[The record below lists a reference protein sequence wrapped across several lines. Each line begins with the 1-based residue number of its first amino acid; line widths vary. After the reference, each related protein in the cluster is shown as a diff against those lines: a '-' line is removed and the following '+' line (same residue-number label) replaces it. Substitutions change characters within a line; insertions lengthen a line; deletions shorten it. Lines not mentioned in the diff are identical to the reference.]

1 MPQNSSGVG
10 PTASAP
16 SMLDLVRLSPRLLF
30 PPGGADLYRHIALL
44 TDMKAG
50 DEVLVVACGKG
61 VTLEYLVREYQVHGS
76 GVDPDSGLVDIADA
90 RAREAGLG
98 MSLQFQTGSAAAL
111 PYRDGIFDVAVGEL
125 GMAAFVDPGEAVR
138 ELVRVTRPGG
148 AVVLV
153 QLSCKGPVDEGRR
166 RVLAEHLGA
175 RPMMAV
181 EWKRFLKSAGVEEI
195 FTEDWS
201 DEETAGP
208 GAKPFFDFT
217 EIFSLSEKAGILRRA
232 WHRWGFKGVRT
243 VLAREGEVHRLLKRE
258 RLLRLDLLKGKKG
271 GLEGVEDADSTA
283 SAQTPRKA
291 KDETDRS
298 SGDPGDVAE
307 PANGPDEDGTQT
319 AGLPLFGSDEEAD
332 GRDDDTTG

>member
-1 MPQNSSGVG
+1 MPQNSSGADV
-10 PTASAP
+10 TASAP

-44 TDMKAG
+44 TDMEAG

-76 GVDPDSGLVDIADA
+76 GVDPDPDLVDIADA

-98 MSLQFQTGSAAAL
+98 MSLQFQTGSADAL

-153 QLSCKGPVDEGRR
+153 QLACMGPADEARR
-166 RVLAEHLGA
+166 QVLAEHLGA

-181 EWKRFLKSAGVEEI
+181 EWKRLLKSAGVKDI

-201 DEETAGP
+201 DEEIAGP

-217 EIFSLSEKAGILRRA
+217 EIFSLSEKVGILRRA
-232 WHRWGFKGVRT
+232 WQRWGVRGVRT

-258 RLLRLDLLKGKKG
+258 RMLRLDLLKGRKP
-271 GLEGVEDADSTA
+271 GLEAAEGAERSASVEMPQKANASLQRSPRGAGGVPGSADGGN
-283 SAQTPRKA
+283 Q
-291 KDETDRS
+291 
-298 SGDPGDVAE
+298 SGM
-307 PANGPDEDGTQT
+307 QT
-319 AGLPLFGSDEEAD
+319 AGLPLFGRDDETD
-332 GRDDDTTG
+332 GRDDDATG

>member
-1 MPQNSSGVG
+1 M
-10 PTASAP
+10 TASAP

-30 PPGGADLYRHIALL
+30 PPGGVDLYRHIALL

-50 DEVLVVACGKG
+50 DEVLVVGCGKG
-61 VTLEYLVREYQVHGS
+61 VTLEYLVREHQVHGS
-76 GVDPDSGLVDIADA
+76 GVDADPDLVDIAEA

-98 MSLQFQTGSAAAL
+98 MSLQFQTGSADAL

-138 ELVRVTRPGG
+138 ELARVTRPGG
-148 AVVLV
+148 SVVLV
-153 QLSCKGPVDEGRR
+153 QLSCKGPVDESRR
-166 RVLAEHLGA
+166 QVLAEHLGA

-181 EWKRFLKSAGVEEI
+181 EWKRLLKSAEVEDI

-232 WHRWGFKGVRT
+232 WQRWGLKGVRT
-243 VLAREGEVHRLLKRE
+243 VFGREREVHRLLKRE
-258 RLLRLDLLKGKKG
+258 RLLRLDLLKGRRRV
-271 GLEGVEDADSTA
+271 LEHAEDPEQA
-283 SAQTPRKA
+283 SAETPGEVRVGPQA
-291 KDETDRS
+291 SPR
-298 SGDPGDVAE
+298 DPADVPGSADGNSE
-307 PANGPDEDGTQT
+307 SGTQT
-319 AGLPLFGSDEEAD
+319 AGLPLFGREEEVD
-332 GRDDDTTG
+332 RRDDDNTG